1 MNITKEEIDKFLK
14 NSKVG
19 DRGFFKKDEDIEYCI
34 AKKWQNTVG
43 EYKNFVYLVSID
55 HIKNLKKAVKEENGV
70 MVNANWLYKEYDI
83 EKLFDKD
90 GLEIKSL
97 RELKTKE
104 IWFEDG
110 IIIENGIIN
119 ALMTL
124 DSGQVEDIFG
134 LPELNYDLDYYDVYL
149 DYNPKA
155 DSCEI
160 SIVAVSDDDRKYY
173 KYIPNQ
179 EEKTILKNSLKEYI
193 KSYEKKSIEELLEE
207 VEELEQE

>member
-55 HIKNLKKAVKEENGV
+55 HIKDLKKAVKEENGV
-70 MVNANWLYKEYDI
+70 MINANWLYKEYDI

-149 DYNPKA
+149 DYNPKV

-179 EEKTILKNSLKEYI
+179 EEKTILKNSLEEYI

>member
-55 HIKNLKKAVKEENGV
+55 HIKDLKKAVKEENGV
-70 MVNANWLYKEYDI
+70 MINANWLYKEYDI

-134 LPELNYDLDYYDVYL
+134 LPELNYELDYYDVYL
-149 DYNPKA
+149 NYNPKA
-155 DSCEI
+155 DSCEM

-173 KYIPNQ
+173 KYIPDQ
-179 EEKTILKNSLKEYI
+179 EEKAILKNSLEEYI

>member
-1 MNITKEEIDKFLK
+1 MNIAKEEIDKFLK
-14 NSKVG
+14 NAKVG

-55 HIKNLKKAVKEENGV
+55 HIKDLKKAVKEENGV
-70 MVNANWLYKEYDI
+70 MVNANWLYKEYNV
-83 EKLFDKD
+83 EKLFNKD
-90 GLEIKSL
+90 NLEIKSL
-97 RELKTKE
+97 RELKAKE

-149 DYNPKA
+149 NYNPKT
-155 DSCEI
+155 DSCEM

-173 KYIPNQ
+173 KYIPDQ
-179 EEKTILKNSLKEYI
+179 EEKAILKNSLEEYI

>member
-1 MNITKEEIDKFLK
+1 MNIAKEEIDKFLK
-14 NSKVG
+14 NAKVG

-55 HIKNLKKAVKEENGV
+55 HIKDLKKAVKEENGV
-70 MVNANWLYKEYDI
+70 MVNANWLYKEYNV
-83 EKLFDKD
+83 EKLFNKD
-90 GLEIKSL
+90 NLEIKSL
-97 RELKTKE
+97 RELKAKE

-149 DYNPKA
+149 NYNPKT
-155 DSCEI
+155 DSCEM
-160 SIVAVSDDDRKYY
+160 SIVAVSNDDRKYY
-173 KYIPNQ
+173 KYIPDQ
-179 EEKTILKNSLKEYI
+179 EEKAILKNSLEEYI

>member
-1 MNITKEEIDKFLK
+1 MNIAKEEIDKFLK
-14 NSKVG
+14 NAKVG

-55 HIKNLKKAVKEENGV
+55 HIKDLKKAVKEENGV
-70 MVNANWLYKEYDI
+70 MVNANWLYKEYNV
-83 EKLFDKD
+83 EKLFNKD
-90 GLEIKSL
+90 NLEIKSL
-97 RELKTKE
+97 RKLKAKE

-110 IIIENGIIN
+110 IIIKNGIIN

-134 LPELNYDLDYYDVYL
+134 LPELNYELDYYDVYL
-149 DYNPKA
+149 NYNPKA
-155 DSCEI
+155 DSCEM

-173 KYIPNQ
+173 KYIPDQ
-179 EEKTILKNSLKEYI
+179 EEKAILKNSLEEYI

>member
-1 MNITKEEIDKFLK
+1 MNIAKEKIDKFLK
-14 NSKVG
+14 NAKVG

-55 HIKNLKKAVKEENGV
+55 HIKDLKKAVKEENGV
-70 MVNANWLYKEYDI
+70 MVNANWLYKEYNV
-83 EKLFDKD
+83 EKLFNKD
-90 GLEIKSL
+90 NLEIKSL
-97 RELKTKE
+97 RKLKAKK

-134 LPELNYDLDYYDVYL
+134 LPELNYELDYYDVYL
-149 DYNPKA
+149 NYNPKA
-155 DSCEI
+155 DSCEM

-173 KYIPNQ
+173 KYIPDQ
-179 EEKTILKNSLKEYI
+179 EEKAILKNSLEEYI

>member
-1 MNITKEEIDKFLK
+1 MNIAKEEIDKFLK
-14 NSKVG
+14 NAKVG

-55 HIKNLKKAVKEENGV
+55 HIKDLKKAVKEENGV
-70 MVNANWLYKEYDI
+70 MVNANWLYKEYNV
-83 EKLFDKD
+83 EKLFNKD
-90 GLEIKSL
+90 NLEIKSL
-97 RELKTKE
+97 RKLKAKE

-149 DYNPKA
+149 DYNPKV

-173 KYIPNQ
+173 KYIPDQ
-179 EEKTILKNSLKEYI
+179 EEKAILKNSLEEYI

>member
-1 MNITKEEIDKFLK
+1 MNIAKEEIDKFLK
-14 NSKVG
+14 NAKVG

-55 HIKNLKKAVKEENGV
+55 HIKDLKKAVKEENGV
-70 MVNANWLYKEYDI
+70 MVNANWLYKEYNV
-83 EKLFDKD
+83 EKLFNKD
-90 GLEIKSL
+90 NLEIKSL
-97 RELKTKE
+97 RKLKAKE

-149 DYNPKA
+149 NYNPKA
-155 DSCEI
+155 DSCEM

-173 KYIPNQ
+173 KYIPDQ
-179 EEKTILKNSLKEYI
+179 EEKAILKNSLEEYI

>member
-1 MNITKEEIDKFLK
+1 MNIAKEKIDKFLK
-14 NSKVG
+14 NAKVG

-55 HIKNLKKAVKEENGV
+55 HIKDLKKAVKEENGV
-70 MVNANWLYKEYDI
+70 MVNANWLYKEYNV
-83 EKLFDKD
+83 EKLFNKD
-90 GLEIKSL
+90 NLEIKSL
-97 RELKTKE
+97 RKLKAKE

-134 LPELNYDLDYYDVYL
+134 LPELNYDLVYYDVYL
-149 DYNPKA
+149 NYNPKA
-155 DSCEI
+155 DSCEM

-173 KYIPNQ
+173 KYIPDQ
-179 EEKTILKNSLKEYI
+179 EEKAILKNSLEYI

>member
-1 MNITKEEIDKFLK
+1 MNIAEEEIDKFLK
-14 NSKVG
+14 NAKVG

-55 HIKNLKKAVKEENGV
+55 HIKDLKKAVKEENGV
-70 MVNANWLYKEYDI
+70 MVNANWLYKEYNV
-83 EKLFDKD
+83 EKLFNKD
-90 GLEIKSL
+90 NLEIKSL
-97 RELKTKE
+97 RKLKAKE

-124 DSGQVEDIFG
+124 DSGQVEDIFV
-134 LPELNYDLDYYDVYL
+134 LPELNYELDYYDVYL
-149 DYNPKA
+149 NYNPKA
-155 DSCEI
+155 DSCEM

-173 KYIPNQ
+173 KYIPDQ
-179 EEKTILKNSLKEYI
+179 EEKAILKNSLEEYI

>member
-1 MNITKEEIDKFLK
+1 MNIAKEEIDKFLK
-14 NSKVG
+14 NAKVG

-55 HIKNLKKAVKEENGV
+55 HIKDLKKAVKEENGV
-70 MVNANWLYKEYDI
+70 MVNANWLYKEYNV
-83 EKLFDKD
+83 EKLFNKD
-90 GLEIKSL
+90 NLEIKSL
-97 RELKTKE
+97 RELKAKE

-149 DYNPKA
+149 NYNPKA
-155 DSCEI
+155 DSCEM

-173 KYIPNQ
+173 KYIPDQ
-179 EEKTILKNSLKEYI
+179 EEKAILKNSLEEYI

>member
-1 MNITKEEIDKFLK
+1 MNIAKEKIDKFLK
-14 NSKVG
+14 NAKVG

-55 HIKNLKKAVKEENGV
+55 HIKDLKKAVKEENGV
-70 MVNANWLYKEYDI
+70 MVNANWLYKEYNV
-83 EKLFDKD
+83 EKLFNKD
-90 GLEIKSL
+90 NLEIKSL
-97 RELKTKE
+97 RKLKAKE

-149 DYNPKA
+149 NYNPKA
-155 DSCEI
+155 DSCEM

-173 KYIPNQ
+173 KYIPDQ
-179 EEKTILKNSLKEYI
+179 EEKAILKNSLEEYI

>member
-55 HIKNLKKAVKEENGV
+55 YIKDLKKAVKEENGV
-70 MVNANWLYKEYDI
+70 MINANWLYKEYDI

-179 EEKTILKNSLKEYI
+179 EEKTILKNSLEEYI

>member
-1 MNITKEEIDKFLK
+1 MNITKEEIDNYLK
-14 NSKVG
+14 KAKVG
-19 DRGFFKKDEDIEYCI
+19 DRGFFKKDQDVEYCI

-55 HIKNLKKAVKEENGV
+55 HIKDLKSAVKEETGV

-97 RELKTKE
+97 RELESKE
-104 IWFEDG
+104 VWFEDG
-110 IIIENGIIN
+110 IIVEKGVIN

-124 DSGQVEDIFG
+124 DAGQVEDIFG
-134 LPELNYDLDYYDVYL
+134 LPELDYDLDYYDVYL
-149 DYNPKA
+149 DYNPKEN
-155 DSCEI
+155 SCEI

-179 EEKTILKNSLKEYI
+179 EEKEILKTSLEEYI

-207 VEELEQE
+207 IEELEQE

>member
-1 MNITKEEIDKFLK
+1 MI
-14 NSKVG
+14 
-19 DRGFFKKDEDIEYCI
+19 
-34 AKKWQNTVG
+34 
-43 EYKNFVYLVSID
+43 
-55 HIKNLKKAVKEENGV
+55 
-70 MVNANWLYKEYDI
+70 NANWLYKEYDI

-149 DYNPKA
+149 DYNPKV

-179 EEKTILKNSLKEYI
+179 EEKTILKNSLEEYI

>member
-1 MNITKEEIDKFLK
+1 MNIAKEEIDKFLK
-14 NSKVG
+14 NAKVG

-55 HIKNLKKAVKEENGV
+55 HIKDLKKAVKEENGV
-70 MVNANWLYKEYDI
+70 MVNANWLYKEYNV
-83 EKLFDKD
+83 EKLFNKD
-90 GLEIKSL
+90 NLEIKSL
-97 RELKTKE
+97 RELKAKE

-119 ALMTL
+119 ALITL

-149 DYNPKA
+149 NYNPKA
-155 DSCEI
+155 DSCEM

-173 KYIPNQ
+173 KYIPDQ
-179 EEKTILKNSLKEYI
+179 EEKAILKNSLEEYI

>member
-1 MNITKEEIDKFLK
+1 MNIAKEKIDKFLK
-14 NSKVG
+14 NAKVG

-55 HIKNLKKAVKEENGV
+55 HIKDLKKAVKEENGV
-70 MVNANWLYKEYDI
+70 MVNANWLYKEYNV
-83 EKLFDKD
+83 EKLFNKD
-90 GLEIKSL
+90 NLEIKSL
-97 RELKTKE
+97 RELKAKE

-149 DYNPKA
+149 NYNPKA
-155 DSCEI
+155 DSCEM

-173 KYIPNQ
+173 KYIPDQ
-179 EEKTILKNSLKEYI
+179 EEKAILKNSLEEYI

>member
-55 HIKNLKKAVKEENGV
+55 YIKDLKKAVKEENGV
-70 MVNANWLYKEYDI
+70 MINANWLYKEYDI

>member
-1 MNITKEEIDKFLK
+1 MNIAKEEIDKFLK
-14 NSKVG
+14 NAKVG

-55 HIKNLKKAVKEENGV
+55 HIKDLKKAVKEENGV
-70 MVNANWLYKEYDI
+70 MVNANWLYKEYNV
-83 EKLFDKD
+83 EKLFNKD
-90 GLEIKSL
+90 NLEIKSL
-97 RELKTKE
+97 RKLKAKE

-149 DYNPKA
+149 NYNPKA
-155 DSCEI
+155 DSCEM

-173 KYIPNQ
+173 KYIRDQ
-179 EEKTILKNSLKEYI
+179 EEKAILKNSLEEYI

>member
-1 MNITKEEIDKFLK
+1 MNIAKEEIDKFLK
-14 NSKVG
+14 NAKVG

-55 HIKNLKKAVKEENGV
+55 HIKDLKKAVKEENGV
-70 MVNANWLYKEYDI
+70 MVNANWLYKEYNV
-83 EKLFDKD
+83 EKLFNKD
-90 GLEIKSL
+90 NLEIKSL
-97 RELKTKE
+97 RELKAKE

-134 LPELNYDLDYYDVYL
+134 LPELNYELDYYDVYL
-149 DYNPKA
+149 NYNPKA
-155 DSCEI
+155 DSCEM

-173 KYIPNQ
+173 KYIPDQ
-179 EEKTILKNSLKEYI
+179 EEKAILKNSLEEYI

>member
-1 MNITKEEIDKFLK
+1 MNIAKEEIDKFLK
-14 NSKVG
+14 NAKVG

-55 HIKNLKKAVKEENGV
+55 HIKDLKKAVKEENGV
-70 MVNANWLYKEYDI
+70 MVNANWLYKEYNV
-83 EKLFDKD
+83 EKLFNKD
-90 GLEIKSL
+90 NLEIKSL
-97 RELKTKE
+97 RKLKAKE

-134 LPELNYDLDYYDVYL
+134 LPELNYELDYYDVYL
-149 DYNPKA
+149 NYNPKA
-155 DSCEI
+155 DSCEM

-173 KYIPNQ
+173 KYIPDQ
-179 EEKTILKNSLKEYI
+179 EEKAILKNSLEEYI

>member
-149 DYNPKA
+149 DYNPKV

-179 EEKTILKNSLKEYI
+179 EEKTILKNSLEEYI

>member
-1 MNITKEEIDKFLK
+1 MNIAKEEIDKFLK
-14 NSKVG
+14 NAKVG

-43 EYKNFVYLVSID
+43 EYKNFVYLVSIE
-55 HIKNLKKAVKEENGV
+55 HIKDLKKAVKEENGV
-70 MVNANWLYKEYDI
+70 MVNANWLYKEYNV
-83 EKLFDKD
+83 EKLFNKD
-90 GLEIKSL
+90 NLEIKSL
-97 RELKTKE
+97 RELKAKE

-149 DYNPKA
+149 NYNPKT
-155 DSCEI
+155 DSCEM
-160 SIVAVSDDDRKYY
+160 SIVAVSNDDRKYY
-173 KYIPNQ
+173 KYIPDQ
-179 EEKTILKNSLKEYI
+179 EEKAILKNSLEEYI

>member
-1 MNITKEEIDKFLK
+1 MNIAKEEIDKFLK
-14 NSKVG
+14 NAKVG

-55 HIKNLKKAVKEENGV
+55 HIKDLKKAVKEENGV
-70 MVNANWLYKEYDI
+70 MVNANWLYKEYNV
-83 EKLFDKD
+83 EKLFNKD
-90 GLEIKSL
+90 NLEIKSL
-97 RELKTKE
+97 RKLKAKE

-149 DYNPKA
+149 NYNPKT
-155 DSCEI
+155 DSCEM
-160 SIVAVSDDDRKYY
+160 SIVAVSNDDRKYY
-173 KYIPNQ
+173 KYIPDQ
-179 EEKTILKNSLKEYI
+179 EEKAILKNSLEEYI

>member
-55 HIKNLKKAVKEENGV
+55 HIKDLKKAVKEENGV
-70 MVNANWLYKEYDI
+70 MINANWLYKEYDI

-149 DYNPKA
+149 NYNPKA
-155 DSCEI
+155 DSCEM

-173 KYIPNQ
+173 KYIPDQ
-179 EEKTILKNSLKEYI
+179 EEKAILKNSLEEYI